1 MKSIVQVINDT
12 IKPAGAECLS
22 SDRVNLD
29 YDRHREYLDSQENRA
44 SDIFENPLPRSR
56 TLPVS
61 TIDDSIPSILRYF
74 LDGSRRTYKMADLLV
89 RGRYLPLIAGQV
101 GGAVVIR
108 QAGESKVQPVR
119 DLCSIRNALAFPG
132 LVTTQE

>member
-22 SDRVNLD
+22 SERVNLD
-29 YDRHREYLDSQENRA
+29 YDRHREYLDSEEHRA
-44 SDIFENPLPRSR
+44 SDLFENPLVRSR
-56 TLPVS
+56 TIRIS
-61 TIDDSIPSILRYF
+61 AIDDSIPSILRYF

-101 GGAVVIR
+101 GVAVVIR
-108 QAGESKVQPVR
+108 QSGK
-119 DLCSIRNALAFPG
+119 
-132 LVTTQE
+132 